1 MTHRTYF
8 NFSYFVYHFSE
19 HYPSSSFIS
28 QVEYETP
35 VMFYLMLAVFQTDRV
50 LFMYYWEN
58 NFESIAES
66 HAHIFNAYIFIHIH
80 MHIAKL

>member
-1 MTHRTYF
+1 
-8 NFSYFVYHFSE
+8 
-19 HYPSSSFIS
+19 
-28 QVEYETP
+28 
-35 VMFYLMLAVFQTDRV
+35 MFYLMLAVFQTDRV

>member
-1 MTHRTYF
+1 
-8 NFSYFVYHFSE
+8 
-19 HYPSSSFIS
+19 
-28 QVEYETP
+28 
-35 VMFYLMLAVFQTDRV
+35 MLAVFQNDRV

-80 MHIAKL
+80 MHIAEL